1 MAFSKIAAENLGGS
15 TLPALAGGS
24 LTGVGGLTEV
34 DTWRLTTTF
43 SGEQNWGSMER
54 VDTDASGHIGTGLT
68 YSSPYF
74 SFPSTGYYLLQATA
88 NFHKQSS
95 GQRVITL
102 RIHFTTDNS
111 NYNVVALSNCLI
123 ADETAGSEN
132 LYANAFTSKLFD
144 ITDISNQKFHL
155 STLANNDGNVK
166 TRGDTD
172 DTISHFTIMKLGDT

>member
-111 NYNVVALSNCLI
+111 NYNVVALSNI
-123 ADETAGSEN
+123 MSMF
-132 LYANAFTSKLFD
+132 NALDTSQVEIFPLNF
-144 ITDISNQKFHL
+144 L
-155 STLANNDGNVK
+155 S
-166 TRGDTD
+166 
-172 DTISHFTIMKLGDT
+172 